1 MDTRDLIEMLE
12 ICSGKNDERDC
23 RECRYSAEG
32 KADGRSCM
40 SNLMRQAANTLRRE
54 TGYMRV

>member
-12 ICSGKNDERDC
+12 TCSGKTDERVC

-32 KADGRSCM
+32 KANGGSCI